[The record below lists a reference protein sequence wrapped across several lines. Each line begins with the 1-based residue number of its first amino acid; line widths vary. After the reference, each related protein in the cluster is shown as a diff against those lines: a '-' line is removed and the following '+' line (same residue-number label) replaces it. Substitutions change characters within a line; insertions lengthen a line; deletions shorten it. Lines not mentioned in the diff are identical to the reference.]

1 MLKARLTLPYR
12 VNLSLYLTSGC
23 HWTDNGAPSVNGRA
37 QMFNLLANITQY
49 SEIKSQV
56 EAKWDIIAMLCLLL
70 FFLTMVVLVFSIWRP
85 YYVAQKVIALLIAFL
100 LGYGASFFA
109 VQKGLSPEFYK
120 AACHEFYGRLGMSE
134 SGAAKA
140 CLRKNPI
147 RLSRVQRIE

>member
-1 MLKARLTLPYR
+1 
-12 VNLSLYLTSGC
+12 
-23 HWTDNGAPSVNGRA
+23 
-37 QMFNLLANITQY
+37 MFNLLANMTQY

-134 SGAAKA
+134 AGAAKA
-140 CLRKNPI
+140 CTRKNPI

>member
-1 MLKARLTLPYR
+1 
-12 VNLSLYLTSGC
+12 
-23 HWTDNGAPSVNGRA
+23 
-37 QMFNLLANITQY
+37 MFNLLANITQY

-100 LGYGASFFA
+100 LGYGRRFCCP
-109 VQKGLSPEFYK
+109 KGTIARILQGCVPRVLWPIRYVR
-120 AACHEFYGRLGMSE
+120 RL
-134 SGAAKA
+134 AQRRRT
-140 CLRKNPI
+140 RKNPI

>member
-70 FFLTMVVLVFSIWRP
+70 FFLTMVVLVF
-85 YYVAQKVIALLIAFL
+85 YMAALL
-100 LGYGASFFA
+100 
-109 VQKGLSPEFYK
+109 
-120 AACHEFYGRLGMSE
+120 RRSE
-134 SGAAKA
+134 SDRLADRFLTR
-140 CLRKNPI
+140 LRGVVLRCPK
-147 RLSRVQRIE
+147 RIVT